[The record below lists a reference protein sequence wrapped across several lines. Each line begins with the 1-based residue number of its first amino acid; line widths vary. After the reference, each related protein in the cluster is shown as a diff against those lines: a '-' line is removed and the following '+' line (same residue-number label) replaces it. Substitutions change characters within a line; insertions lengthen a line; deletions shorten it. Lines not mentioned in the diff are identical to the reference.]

1 MRVMDDERR
10 KAFKPRPRSD
20 FVVVPLDD
28 EEKRQK
34 RRKEEKGRGWLK
46 DWVDVSSH

>member
-1 MRVMDDERR
+1 MEDERR
-10 KAFKPRPRSD
+10 KAFEPRPRSD

-46 DWVDVSSH
+46 DWVDASSHSY